1 MTKKATSIWAYIGW
15 VGFIIAMC
23 QSCKD
28 ECKFHLNQSLVSNI
42 FFSGL
47 GVLTGMLGWIP
58 WLGWILDLLVFT
70 PCWIALFVFWLLAFI
85 PACRGEEMEMPLI
98 GKIRIIK

>member
-85 PACRGEEMEMPLI
+85 PACRGEEKEMPLI
-98 GKIRIIK
+98 GKIKIIK